1 MSLRKDVMS
10 WGLVVIVLLLVAAAT
25 FWVLWPQLTQP
36 HTKLRLGDG
45 VFQARIADS
54 PAERE
59 KGLSGTSQLGQDQ
72 ALLFIY
78 DTDEKWSIWM
88 KDMNYAID
96 IVWLDKSKK
105 VVYIVKNADPESYPR
120 ENFSPNEPARYVVE
134 FAAGTVDK
142 KTINIGDVAKFDETQ
157 LEGWGT

>member
-1 MSLRKDVMS
+1 MSLRKDVWS
-10 WGLVVIVLLLVAAAT
+10 WGVVAIVLVLVAVAA
-25 FWVLWPQLTQP
+25 FWLWPQLAQP

-45 VFQARIADS
+45 VFKARIADS

-59 KGLSGTSQLGQDQ
+59 KGLSGTPHLGQDQ

-78 DTDEKWSIWM
+78 DTDDRWSIWM
-88 KDMNYAID
+88 KDMNFAID

-105 VVYIVKNADPESYPR
+105 VVHIVKNAQPESYPH
-120 ENFSPNEPARYVVE
+120 ESFSPSGPARYVVE
-134 FAAGTVDK
+134 FVAGTVDAK
-142 KTINIGDVAKFDETQ
+142 KINIGDTAKFDETQ